1 MMYTEFEQQVF
12 DRSVNNYKDK
22 HGDHPSGMNYYYKSD
37 IYKTEIWD
45 EFWGKYLNSEE
56 ELL

>member
-12 DRSVNNYKDK
+12 DRSVKNYQDK

-45 EFWGKYLNSEE
+45 EFWGRYLNSEE